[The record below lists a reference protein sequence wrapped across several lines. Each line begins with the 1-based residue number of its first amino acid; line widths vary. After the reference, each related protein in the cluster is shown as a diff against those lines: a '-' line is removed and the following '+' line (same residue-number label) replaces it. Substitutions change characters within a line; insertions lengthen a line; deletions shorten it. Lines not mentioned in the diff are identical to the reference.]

1 MPQLRLLPTAVLGL
15 LLAACTVGPD
25 YHRPEVP
32 GTAAFKLAP
41 DATPAPVLGRDW
53 WTLFS
58 DPDLTRLSQQVLQD
72 SQDIQAAIA
81 RLDAARA
88 STQSA
93 RAGYYPSLNFDPS
106 ARRSRSSGAKGTTAN
121 SFSLPLDLSYE
132 IDLWGQIRRQY
143 ENAKNLEA
151 ASADDLEFVR
161 QTTLADLAQNY
172 FTLRSYDAEAGIL
185 EQTLDL
191 FNQQLVLTQT
201 RFTTGL
207 SAKTDVLTV
216 QNQIDSA
223 RNQLMEVRRSRAR
236 EEHAIA
242 ILLGLPPAGF
252 ALEPKTVAMAAPVV
266 PPGLPPTLL
275 SRRPDVAAAEHQLI
289 AANALVGVA
298 QAGFYPTLSLTGSAG
313 LQSVNLN
320 SLANWQS
327 RVWSLSPGLTL
338 PIFAGGKITAAV
350 AQARA
355 NYAALVAAYRTA
367 VLGAYRD
374 VEDELSDLQYL
385 KSESEALDQTLANAK
400 ENRALL
406 VVQYQQGIASSLD
419 LITADQTELTTR
431 LNIENTRNQRLA
443 ATVLLLK
450 ALGGGWTPPPDSPP

>member
-1 MPQLRLLPTAVLGL
+1 M
-15 LLAACTVGPD
+15 
-25 YHRPEVP
+25 
-32 GTAAFKLAP
+32 
-41 DATPAPVLGRDW
+41 
-53 WTLFS
+53 
-58 DPDLTRLSQQVLQD
+58 
-72 SQDIQAAIA
+72 
-81 RLDAARA
+81 
-88 STQSA
+88 
-93 RAGYYPSLNFDPS
+93 
-106 ARRSRSSGAKGTTAN
+106 
-121 SFSLPLDLSYE
+121 
-132 IDLWGQIRRQY
+132 
-143 ENAKNLEA
+143 
-151 ASADDLEFVR
+151 EFVR